1 LIALQE
7 APSDSRFSQNA
18 GQGRIRKT
26 QVRQETSMT
35 TRTPLLFAVAL
46 LAGCSNVPPGET
58 ANKPRPMIEQIETT
72 RDGTSTAATV
82 DSYKADLAQRIYAV
96 NSTQVYTTRPQAL
109 LRSVVV
115 VKYSVDSAGNLLRS
129 EIARSNHDR
138 VTEATALATLRR
150 SAPFPKPSPHLLR
163 NGRLEMHESWLFNN
177 DGRFQLRSLAL
188 VQMNE

>member
-1 LIALQE
+1 
-7 APSDSRFSQNA
+7 
-18 GQGRIRKT
+18 
-26 QVRQETSMT
+26 MT
-35 TRTPLLFAVAL
+35 LRTPLLLAAAM
-46 LAGCSNVPPGET
+46 LAGCSHVPLAET
-58 ANKPRPMIEQIETT
+58 APTPRGMVEQVETT

-115 VKYSVDSAGNLLRS
+115 VKYTVDGSGNLVRS

-138 VTEATALATLRR
+138 TTESTALSTLRK

-188 VQMNE
+188 AQMDE

>member
-1 LIALQE
+1 
-7 APSDSRFSQNA
+7 
-18 GQGRIRKT
+18 
-26 QVRQETSMT
+26 MT
-35 TRTPLLFAVAL
+35 LRPPLLLAAAM
-46 LAGCSNVPPGET
+46 LAGCSNVPPAET
-58 ANKPRPMIEQIETT
+58 ATTSRPMIEQVETT
-72 RDGTSTAATV
+72 RDGTSKAATV

-115 VKYSVDSAGNLLRS
+115 INYVVDSGGNLVHS

-138 VTEATALATLRR
+138 STEATALATLRK

-188 VQMNE
+188 VQMDE

>member
-1 LIALQE
+1 MPI
-7 APSDSRFSQNA
+7 RFS
-18 GQGRIRKT
+18 
-26 QVRQETSMT
+26 V
-35 TRTPLLFAVAL
+35 LLAAAI
-46 LAGCSNVPPGET
+46 LAGCSNIPVGESAT
-58 ANKPRPMIEQIETT
+58 VSRARVEQVDTT

-115 VKYSVDSAGNLLRS
+115 LKYTVDGGGNLVRS
-129 EIARSNHDR
+129 EITRSNRDR
-138 VTEATALATLRR
+138 VTEATALATLRK
-150 SAPFPKPSPHLLR
+150 SAPFPKPAPHLLR
-163 NGRLEMHESWLFNN
+163 NGRLEMLESWLFNN

>member
-1 LIALQE
+1 M
-7 APSDSRFSQNA
+7 QN
-18 GQGRIRKT
+18 

-35 TRTPLLFAVAL
+35 IRTPLLLAVAM
-46 LAGCSNVPPGET
+46 LAGCSNVPLGES
-58 ANKPRPMIEQIETT
+58 ANTSRPMIEQIGTT

-115 VKYSVDSAGNLLRS
+115 VKYTVDGAGNLVRS

-138 VTEATALATLRR
+138 TTEATALATLRK
-150 SAPFPKPSPHLLR
+150 STPFPKPAPHLLR

>member
-1 LIALQE
+1 
-7 APSDSRFSQNA
+7 
-18 GQGRIRKT
+18 
-26 QVRQETSMT
+26 MT
-35 TRTPLLFAVAL
+35 IRTPLLLAAAM
-46 LAGCSNVPPGET
+46 LAGCSHVPVAET
-58 ANKPRPMIEQIETT
+58 ATAPRGKIEQVETT

-115 VKYSVDSAGNLLRS
+115 LKYTVDGSGNLVRS
-129 EIARSNHDR
+129 EIARSNRDR
-138 VTEATALATLRR
+138 TTEATALATLRK

-163 NGRLEMHESWLFNN
+163 NGRLEIHESWLFNN

-188 VQMNE
+188 VQMDE

>member
-1 LIALQE
+1 
-7 APSDSRFSQNA
+7 
-18 GQGRIRKT
+18 
-26 QVRQETSMT
+26 MT
-35 TRTPLLFAVAL
+35 TRPLLLLAVAM
-46 LAGCSNVPPGET
+46 LAGCSNVPLGET
-58 ANKPRPMIEQIETT
+58 ANTPRPMIEQIETT
-72 RDGTSTAATV
+72 RDGTSTAATI

-115 VKYSVDSAGNLLRS
+115 LKYTVDSAGNLVRS

-138 VTEATALATLRR
+138 ATEATALATLRK

-188 VQMNE
+188 VQMDE

>member
-1 LIALQE
+1 
-7 APSDSRFSQNA
+7 
-18 GQGRIRKT
+18 
-26 QVRQETSMT
+26 MT
-35 TRTPLLFAVAL
+35 TRTPLLILAAM
-46 LAGCSNVPPGET
+46 LAGCSHVPVAET
-58 ANKPRPMIEQIETT
+58 ATTPRSRIEQVDTT
-72 RDGTSTAATV
+72 RDGTSTAGTV

-115 VKYSVDSAGNLLRS
+115 LKYTVDSGGNLVRS
-129 EIARSNHDR
+129 EVARSNHDR
-138 VTEATALATLRR
+138 ATEATALATLRK

-188 VQMNE
+188 VQMSE

>member
-1 LIALQE
+1 
-7 APSDSRFSQNA
+7 
-18 GQGRIRKT
+18 
-26 QVRQETSMT
+26 MT
-35 TRTPLLFAVAL
+35 TRPPLLLAAVM
-46 LAGCSNVPPGET
+46 LAGCSHVPLAET
-58 ANKPRPMIEQIETT
+58 ATTPHSRIEQVDTT

-82 DSYKADLAQRIYAV
+82 ESYKADLAQRIYAV

-115 VKYSVDSAGNLLRS
+115 LKYTVDSGGNLVRS
-129 EIARSNHDR
+129 EVARSNHDR
-138 VTEATALATLRR
+138 TTEATALATLRK

-188 VQMNE
+188 VQMEE

>member
-1 LIALQE
+1 
-7 APSDSRFSQNA
+7 
-18 GQGRIRKT
+18 
-26 QVRQETSMT
+26 MT
-35 TRTPLLFAVAL
+35 TRTPLLLAAVM
-46 LAGCSNVPPGET
+46 LAGCSHVPVAET
-58 ANKPRPMIEQIETT
+58 ATTPRGKIEQVETT
-72 RDGTSTAATV
+72 RDGTSTATTV

-115 VKYSVDSAGNLLRS
+115 LKYTVDGGGNLVRS
-129 EIARSNHDR
+129 EIARSNRDR
-138 VTEATALATLRR
+138 TTEATALATLRK

-188 VQMNE
+188 VQMDE

>member
-1 LIALQE
+1 
-7 APSDSRFSQNA
+7 
-18 GQGRIRKT
+18 
-26 QVRQETSMT
+26 MT
-35 TRTPLLFAVAL
+35 TRTPLLLAAVM
-46 LAGCSNVPPGET
+46 LAGCSQVPLAET
-58 ANKPRPMIEQIETT
+58 ATTPRSRIEQVDTT

-82 DSYKADLAQRIYAV
+82 DSYKTDLAQRIYAV

-115 VKYSVDSAGNLLRS
+115 LKYTVDSGGNLVRS
-129 EIARSNHDR
+129 EVARSNHDR
-138 VTEATALATLRR
+138 TTEATALATLRK

-188 VQMNE
+188 VQMEE

>member
-1 LIALQE
+1 
-7 APSDSRFSQNA
+7 
-18 GQGRIRKT
+18 
-26 QVRQETSMT
+26 MT
-35 TRTPLLFAVAL
+35 LRTPLLLAAAM
-46 LAGCSNVPPGET
+46 LAGCSHVPLAET
-58 ANKPRPMIEQIETT
+58 APTPRGMVEQVETT

-96 NSTQVYTTRPQAL
+96 NYPGRRFRPQAL

-115 VKYSVDSAGNLLRS
+115 VKYIVDSSGNLVRS

-138 VTEATALATLRR
+138 TTEATALSTLRK

-188 VQMNE
+188 AQMDE

>member
-1 LIALQE
+1 M
-7 APSDSRFSQNA
+7 P
-18 GQGRIRKT
+18 IRL
-26 QVRQETSMT
+26 
-35 TRTPLLFAVAL
+35 PFLLAVAL
-46 LAGCSNVPPGET
+46 LAGCSNIPLSES
-58 ANKPRPMIEQIETT
+58 ANTSRPMIEQIDTT

-115 VKYSVDSAGNLLRS
+115 LKYTVDGGGNLVRS

-138 VTEATALATLRR
+138 ATEATALATLRK

-188 VQMNE
+188 VQMEE